1 MGKKLTKKGFKKLKK
16 ELKYLK
22 NDKKKE
28 IAQRLKKA
36 AAFGDLSENSAYDD
50 AKEAKSALT
59 ARIMELENIL
69 ENAEIVEKDKNINK
83 VQVGSIVTLEVIAKN
98 KDHKEKYE
106 IVGAEE
112 SDPLEGKISYESPLG
127 EKLTGKRVGDVVEI
141 NKGTNK
147 FKYKIEK
154 VE

>member
-1 MGKKLTKKGFKKLKK
+1 MKKKLTKKGYKKLKE
-16 ELKYLK
+16 ELEYLK

-50 AKEAKSALT
+50 AKDAKSALT
-59 ARIMELENIL
+59 ARIMELENIIK
-69 ENAEIVEKDKNINK
+69 NAEIVEKNENVDK
-83 VQVGSIVTLEVIAKN
+83 VQVGSVVTLEVIAKG
-98 KDHKEKYE
+98 KDHEEKYE

-127 EKLTGKRVGDVVEI
+127 EKLFDKRVGDVVEI
-141 NKGTNK
+141 SRGENK
-147 FKYKIEK
+147 FKYKIKEL
-154 VE
+154 E

>member
-127 EKLTGKRVGDVVEI
+127 EKLTDKKVGDVVEI

>member
-1 MGKKLTKKGFKKLKK
+1 MSKKLTKKGYKKLKE
-16 ELKYLK
+16 ELEYLK

-36 AAFGDLSENSAYDD
+36 AAFGDLSENSAYDE

-59 ARIMELENIL
+59 ARIMELEDIL
-69 ENAEIVEKDKNINK
+69 KNAEIVEKDENVDK
-83 VQVGSIVTLEVIAKN
+83 VQVGSKVKLEVIAKGE
-98 KDHKEKYE
+98 DHNEEYE

-127 EKLTGKRVGDVVEI
+127 EKLSGKRVGDIVEI
-141 NKGTNK
+141 SQGEKK
-147 FKYKIEK
+147 FKYKIKE